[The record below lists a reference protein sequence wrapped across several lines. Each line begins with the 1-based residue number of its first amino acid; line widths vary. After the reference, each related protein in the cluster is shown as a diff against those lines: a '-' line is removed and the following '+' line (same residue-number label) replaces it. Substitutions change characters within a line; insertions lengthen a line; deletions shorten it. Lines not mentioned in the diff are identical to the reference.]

1 MMRLLLWML
10 GMWSE
15 LLDRGGCLKLEQG
28 LDGLKRRL
36 QARRR
41 LEDEVFFSEGWR

>member
-15 LLDRGGCLKLEQG
+15 LLDRGGCLKLERG
-28 LDGLKRRL
+28 
-36 QARRR
+36 